1 MNLSRR
7 VKHLEKKFGIKREH
21 YVLVIRCTD
30 PAKRAESL
38 QSKEI
43 LPGVYAFPYD
53 GALSN
58 DELEQ
63 LREEYRIHGAS

>member
-1 MNLSRR
+1 MTSRLSRR
-7 VKHLEKKFGIKREH
+7 VKHLEEKFGIKREH

-30 PAKRAESL
+30 PAAESL

-53 GALSN
+53 GALSSE
-58 DELEQ
+58 ELEQ
-63 LREEYRIHGAS
+63 LREKHGHHGES